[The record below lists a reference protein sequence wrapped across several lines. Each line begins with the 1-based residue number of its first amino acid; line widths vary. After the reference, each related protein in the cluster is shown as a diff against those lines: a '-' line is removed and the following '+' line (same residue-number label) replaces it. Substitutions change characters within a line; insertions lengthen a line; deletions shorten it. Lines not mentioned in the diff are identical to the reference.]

1 MKETS
6 FNQDQK
12 KDFLDYIIKF
22 KNAKYFH
29 SCISF
34 GDGDGETPVEKEEIE
49 CLIKNKKCIV
59 LQTRHLQ
66 DIQFEIVD
74 ISLNDLIQFLSKY
87 NIFKWGY
94 SSEDNPCYY
103 FYDNE
108 KKQNIKCYDYNFDVL
123 FSGSWDFYEYGE
135 ISKWIDEVSS
145 KEKKLLEDYFEDELD
160 SDYNECDD
168 YEYSG
173 SSEITWDPGDV
184 SDLTID
190 ILSTSA
196 YDDKSK
202 MTYDQKV
209 IERIIFYREQ

>member
-1 MKETS
+1 M
-6 FNQDQK
+6 
-12 KDFLDYIIKF
+12 
-22 KNAKYFH
+22 
-29 SCISF
+29 
-34 GDGDGETPVEKEEIE
+34 
-49 CLIKNKKCIV
+49 
-59 LQTRHLQ
+59 
-66 DIQFEIVD
+66 
-74 ISLNDLIQFLSKY
+74 
-87 NIFKWGY
+87 
-94 SSEDNPCYY
+94 
-103 FYDNE
+103 
-108 KKQNIKCYDYNFDVL
+108 L
-123 FSGSWDFYEYGE
+123 FSGSWDFYESGE